1 MGPRPVKRG
10 PRGDVTHGLELV
22 KPPGGSAV
30 QPGGQARGAA
40 STPQTALGSGG
51 EGWSQ
56 CRAETVYVDQLL
68 GDRQVEPTLSPRGQT
83 GLRGAEASP
92 RWEHAGRL
100 QREPPREA
108 VPSASEERDAHRRA
122 LPGSAGGVSVESRP
136 ARPPG
141 ASPPGT
147 APRRDAN
154 ERHAAEATGVASESS
169 RHTRRLPSRQQ
180 TLRAPA
186 PRPSDD
192 ATQEPGVAG
201 CRGDSLPAG
210 ENQRGVWGTPQHGHD
225 GRETL
230 GSSVR
235 SLDKPDD

>member
-56 CRAETVYVDQLL
+56 CRAETVCVDQLL
-68 GDRQVEPTLSPRGQT
+68 GDRQVEHLSPRGQT

-154 ERHAAEATGVASESS
+154 ERHAAKATGVASESS

-180 TLRAPA
+180 TPRAPA
-186 PRPSDD
+186 PRPSDG

-210 ENQRGVWGTPQHGHD
+210 ENQHGVQGDTSQ
-225 GRETL
+225 T
-230 GSSVR
+230 
-235 SLDKPDD
+235 

>member
-1 MGPRPVKRG
+1 M
-10 PRGDVTHGLELV
+10 
-22 KPPGGSAV
+22 

-40 STPQTALGSGG
+40 STPQAALGSGG

-68 GDRQVEPTLSPRGQT
+68 GDRQVEHLSPRGQM

-122 LPGSAGGVSVESRP
+122 LPGSVGGVSVESRP

-186 PRPSDD
+186 PRPSDG

-210 ENQRGVWGTPQHGHD
+210 ENQRGVWGTLQHGHD